1 MGVVKIFNNCKCKQ
15 LELLNCIFNLKMK
28 SRPSSKF
35 RLIVFLSITLSLW
48 CDKITLANS
57 EPKDLEQIELDKAQS
72 NSQFPNF
79 LVVDKKNG
87 KKSLI
92 KIEKQTAE
100 SLDEIN
106 PVAPVNASSLLS
118 KTATARPCCRC
129 GHRCLAN
136 CRHPCSTCCRKLL
149 DQCFVLFNV

>member
-1 MGVVKIFNNCKCKQ
+1 MGSSKKLFEKQ
-15 LELLNCIFNLKMK
+15 QLDFLNCIFNLKMK

-100 SLDEIN
+100 SLNETN
-106 PVAPVNASSLLS
+106 PVAPVDASPLLS
-118 KTATARPCCRC
+118 KTAVTRPCCMC
-129 GHRCLAN
+129 AHRCLAN
-136 CRHPCSTCCRKLL
+136 CRHPCSTCCRKMLN
-149 DQCFVLFNV
+149 QCFAFF